1 MDTRSSD
8 VEILTSA
15 QSGSLAAFEILYRKY
30 DRPIYRTAVA
40 ILGDSQAAEEVLQ
53 DCFLRTYKHL
63 HRLNGDPSISPWLHR
78 VAVNLCYSRLRHNYL
93 ARLAVSLESL
103 GTRLVASSSPTPE
116 ENSYQ
121 SEVQSAVQ
129 KGISSLSLNHRAV
142 IVLHY
147 LQGFSLEE
155 IAYILDCPLGTV
167 KSRLYHAR
175 RVLGQQ
181 LATLRPQWAHELA

>member
-30 DRPIYRTAVA
+30 ERPIYRTAMG

-53 DCFLRTYKHL
+53 DCFFRTYKHL
-63 HRLNGDPSISPWLHR
+63 RRLNGDPSISPWLHR
-78 VAVNLCYSRLRHNYL
+78 VAVNLCYSRLRRNYL
-93 ARLAVSLESL
+93 TRLAVSLESL
-103 GTRLVASSSPTPE
+103 GSLLVASSSPSPE
-116 ENSYQ
+116 EKSYQ
-121 SEVQSAVQ
+121 SEVQAAIQ
-129 KGISSLSLNHRAV
+129 KGLSSLSMNHRAV

-181 LATLRPQWAHELA
+181 LANLRPHLVHELA

>member
-1 MDTRSSD
+1 MDTKSAD
-8 VEILTSA
+8 IEILTSA

-30 DRPIYRTAVA
+30 ERPIYRTAVA

-103 GTRLVASSSPTPE
+103 GTRLLASSCPSPE

-121 SEVQSAVQ
+121 SEVQAAIQ
-129 KGISSLSLNHRAV
+129 KGISALSLNHRAV

-181 LATLRPQWAHELA
+181 LASLQPQWAPELA